1 LIEDYFQSHLNLLAT
16 LPFVEN
22 PQINFEKRA
31 EMVGFIRGAIEFTDG
46 SALHYREL
54 VDLRQPLRLVMYA
67 YHYQGVDGK
76 LIFRYD
82 NAAHHMQVN
91 TFPHHKHI
99 GEKNIIAA
107 QAPELEA
114 VLSEIETII
123 SAAQ

>member
-1 LIEDYFQSHLNLLAT
+1 MIEDYFQTQLNLLAS

-22 PQINFEKRA
+22 PQVGFEKRA

-54 VDLRQPLRLVMYA
+54 VDLRKPLRLVMYA
-67 YHYQGVDGK
+67 YHYQDSGGK

-91 TFPHHKHI
+91 TFPHHKHVGKESLI
-99 GEKNIIAA
+99 TA
-107 QAPELEA
+107 QVPGLEA
-114 VLSEIETII
+114 VLSEIEDII
-123 SAAQ
+123 SPE